1 LPRLFLPI
9 KTTFDAELHDG
20 GSTSFTLVFLV
31 VTSKAG
37 SRNAGWFDV
46 RCSKGYRRRE
56 RCLTHAA
63 NIFPGGYEFESGK
76 PAIS

>member
-1 LPRLFLPI
+1 
-9 KTTFDAELHDG
+9 
-20 GSTSFTLVFLV
+20 
-31 VTSKAG
+31 
-37 SRNAGWFDV
+37 V